1 MREEERGT
9 ISSGEAEREG
19 GAQSLS
25 LSSPFY
31 FFPSSFLP
39 PFLLQVS
46 SFSLMQQRKKSAED
60 EGKKEGGREG
70 GHHLFLSRL
79 ISGVR
84 LSLGRKR
91 RRTGGDI
98 ARQRFA
104 NVVTHILSL
113 R

>member
-25 LSSPFY
+25 PLPLLLLSLIFPPSLSPPGFI
-31 FFPSSFLP
+31 FFPNAAAE
-39 PFLLQVS
+39 
-46 SFSLMQQRKKSAED
+46 KSAED
-60 EGKKEGGREG
+60 EGKKKRGMEG

-91 RRTGGDI
+91 RRTGETSQGRDLPMLPPI
-98 ARQRFA
+98 F
-104 NVVTHILSL
+104 LSV

>member
-60 EGKKEGGREG
+60 EGKKKGGREG

-91 RRTGGDI
+91 RRTGETSQGRDLP
-98 ARQRFA
+98 
-104 NVVTHILSL
+104 TLLSIFL
-113 R
+113 SVR